1 MVTTGYVLSG
11 LIGVGIIFL
20 GLRFFYSPAFAARDY
35 GVPGSPTPVAGLN
48 AFLAAKGLRDIASG
62 LFTFLLMA
70 NRNPRVLGEF
80 LLIASLI
87 AFGDAFI
94 VLRSGGKRATAFG
107 IHGVAGLF
115 IVATG
120 AILIATAG

>member
-1 MVTTGYVLSG
+1 MVATGYVLSG

-20 GLRFFYSPAFAARDY
+20 GLRFLYSPAVAARDY
-35 GVPGSPTPVAGLN
+35 GIPASPTPGAGLN
-48 AFLAAKGLRDIASG
+48 SFLAAKGLRDIVSG

-70 NRNPRVLGEF
+70 DGGPGLLGKF

-87 AFGDAFI
+87 AFGDAII
-94 VLRSGGKRATAFG
+94 VLRTGGKRATVFG
-107 IHGVAGLF
+107 IHGGAGLF

-120 AILIATAG
+120 AVLIAAAK